1 MKPFIIY
8 VDEDHVYGEVVSITK
23 KEFEAI
29 IQEAYEQGRR
39 DGYNSYPI
47 YWPTTTTYPITNA
60 PKITWSTTS
69 TSTDTNVGG

>member
-8 VDEDHVYGEVVSITK
+8 VDEDHIYGEVVSITK

-29 IQEAYEQGRR
+29 IQEAYEQGRK

-47 YWPTTTTYPITNA
+47 YWPTTYPTTTA
-60 PKITWSTTS
+60 PQITWSTTS
-69 TSTDTNVGG
+69 TSTSVGG